1 MCAALLGIGL
11 LGACGDDTVPCPAD
25 DHKLRVM
32 VDAICPAAFAEGKP
46 DDALLAGVAADEMVR
61 LIVDLPVKMGAD
73 SATITRTG
81 DLLLDAMSTFEVAD
95 VKRLCIVP
103 QLALR
108 TKKAGIDHMRTCKLV
123 CALHTDAL
131 LEPRSK

>member
-1 MCAALLGIGL
+1 MCVALLGIGL

-32 VDAICPAAFAEGKP
+32 VDAICPAAFAGGKS
-46 DDALLAGVAADEMVR
+46 DDTLFTGVATDEMVR

-81 DLLLDAMSTFEVAD
+81 DLVLEAMSTFEVAD
-95 VKRLCIVP
+95 VKRLGIVP

-108 TKKAGIDHMRTCKLV
+108 TKKAGVDHMRTCKLV
-123 CALHTDAL
+123 CAFHTDAL
-131 LEPRSK
+131 LEQRLK